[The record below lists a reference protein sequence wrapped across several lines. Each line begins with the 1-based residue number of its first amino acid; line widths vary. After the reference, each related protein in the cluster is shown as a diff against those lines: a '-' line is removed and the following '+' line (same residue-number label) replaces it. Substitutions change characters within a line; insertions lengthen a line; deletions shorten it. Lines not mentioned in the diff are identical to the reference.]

1 MKPAADLNIALLQLD
16 LVWENPDANI
26 AAIDTMMRDP
36 QIDSEACDIL
46 VLPEMWATGFTMN
59 PAQQGLPWSTSCA
72 HSQESWTSTSSRHAT
87 VEPATRY
94 RRSRKPIVQFIG

>member
-36 QIDSEACDIL
+36 QIDSKACDIL

-59 PAQQGLPWSTSCA
+59 PAQQGLHWSTSCA
-72 HSQESWTSTSSRHAT
+72 HSQESWPAPLHAMQRWSRQHNTA
-87 VEPATRY
+87 V
-94 RRSRKPIVQFIG
+94 V